1 MKQRMK
7 KLLNFIANEVFVE
20 SFKYLSGLYT
30 FINNSKLDSDIR
42 ELVDEYK
49 LKYFVEGWNILV
61 GIMKLGFF
69 IPLVIMLFLYGPN
82 HFLVKRV
89 SILLFMVLIIT
100 SVLKFLFDKFR
111 LIRENA
117 FLAII
122 FVQGMVWINGN
133 LGKSKYAFY
142 EFWFAYCYMS
152 QFCSLM
158 TWVNLKLK
166 YLIKMY

>member
-1 MKQRMK
+1 MFISYK
-7 KLLNFIANEVFVE
+7 NFIAFVVTPPSE
-20 SFKYLSGLYT
+20 NY
-30 FINNSKLDSDIR
+30 
-42 ELVDEYK
+42 
-49 LKYFVEGWNILV
+49 
-61 GIMKLGFF
+61 GIFCHFGGVTTNAFT
-69 IPLVIMLFLYGPN
+69 VMLFLYGPN

-89 SILLFMVLIIT
+89 SILLFMVLILT